1 MNHLIHRSRPLAFGL
16 VIGLGA
22 VSCVA
27 DDPGNLRVKT
37 SSTIISS
44 MAGHRTYAY
53 EAIAP
58 APPGDAQWSGSQDAI
73 AEVKRQIDADLLR
86 KGYQLSPR
94 PELVIRISLGVR
106 TVREEPTGSAAVQG
120 APAGTDT
127 QQDLAIDVFDL
138 SNGGHLFHG
147 TASNP
152 LHHREPGENKLAK
165 AVRLI
170 LEPVPP
176 ASG

>member
-1 MNHLIHRSRPLAFGL
+1 MKASALFLVLSLAIAGCA
-16 VIGLGA
+16 GG
-22 VSCVA
+22 SQN
-27 DDPGNLRVKT
+27 PGNMQVKT
-37 SSTIISS
+37 TSAVISS
-44 MAGHRTYAY
+44 MSGHKTYAY

-58 APPGDAQWSGSQDAI
+58 APAGDAQWAGAQNAI
-73 AEVKRQIDADLLR
+73 AEVKEHIDAGMKA
-86 KGYQLSPR
+86 KGYVLSPN
-94 PELVIRISLGVR
+94 PEMVIRISMGVR
-106 TVREEPTGSAAVQG
+106 TVREEPTGSKARLNVPEG
-120 APAGTDT
+120 SDT
-127 QQDLAIDVFDL
+127 QQDLAIDVFDF

-176 ASG
+176 ASI